1 MLARASRLKLKHNAH
16 HRLNSSPSHLYLPW
30 LCPASYKQTR
40 HRPSSSIVIPT
51 QTTKRSR
58 PALTKQKRPGPS
70 ARSEARG
77 HASATSFDFVV
88 NADDYIPFDPQP
100 GGQAPKTFQLPWR
113 STTNEVELDHL
124 NSNKPII
131 IRDSLTTRPPRFKS
145 FDAISGEVDSI
156 VSTMKACLHVGRFE
170 RAAALMRRLNAI
182 YQPNA
187 PTLLAAHNDYI
198 RECAWKIAS
207 STNQDLL
214 KDLQKWFEVDL
225 RGRGTI
231 PDVTTYAFMIQAT
244 LHDAS
249 ASRSNR
255 SVRRYLH
262 LAEEAGLRDD
272 LMNALL
278 SVLNEQD
285 FGRVTRIS
293 TPEPTISMSIPPP
306 NHETIASPSP
316 TRSKISLSDLPEVRP
331 VDQNLAGWR
340 ALKQSMSVLSDP
352 SDIASP
358 EYLEGTEED
367 KIKRIDIERQLRMEQ
382 DTYESA
388 TEKWRTEF
396 EQLKRLGINSALKH
410 NSFGAMMWDW
420 HRALEPTL
428 REEIKL
434 ANQAEGKAVKM
445 KLEEER
451 CQYGPFLQYIHP
463 SKLSAITILTAMTAL
478 GTSQYCK
485 RGAVMANMVI
495 QIGHAVQEE
504 SLAEYLKVHRA
515 RRGNPGGKGKGKGL
529 HTPSTAQAL
538 ERFQWGVTTKVR
550 VGAVL
555 LSKLVDCAKVRVFR
569 KHAETGSVL
578 EASQA
583 AFFHKSVYNNGRRLG
598 MVRLNDAMY
607 DHLAK
612 DPVAASLAQKYLP
625 MVVEPKSWVNFRE
638 GGYLTSTEP
647 MVRLRQ
653 CDEQSRR
660 YITVAVDNG
669 DMAQVC
675 GGLDVLSRTP
685 WQINGPVLETMLE
698 AWNRGE
704 AIGNIAPENPHI
716 DHPAKPAEGDGSA
729 HTRWLRELKEIG
741 HKKAGYKSERCF
753 QNFQL
758 EIARAYLNETF
769 YFPHN
774 VDFRGRAYPMS
785 PFLNYMG
792 ADLSRGLLTFGVGKE
807 LGASGL
813 RWLKIHLAN
822 VYGYDKASFAERQ
835 AFAEEHR
842 AEIFDSADNPL
853 GGLKWWL
860 KAEDPWQCLAA
871 CKELRNALTSP
882 DPDSFVSRLPVH
894 QDGTCNGLQHYAAL
908 GGDAIGARQVNLE
921 PGDRPSD
928 IYTGVAELVQEAI
941 TKEADQGHE
950 LARYLQDKISRKVVK
965 QTVMTNVYGVTFMG
979 ARLQVMRILEE
990 LYPKFPNTDSV
1001 NYGKAAFYIARKIF
1015 MALSNMFNGA
1025 HDIQYWLGDCASRIA
1040 TAVTPEQMQHV
1051 EAGRAGTLKEP
1062 DELQKKPLK
1071 RKGETGRKDEVLSF
1085 KQSVIWTSPL
1095 KMPVVQPYRKQVSEI
1110 VSTHIQTMSLKNPS
1124 LADPVNKRKQ
1134 LQAFPPNFIHS
1145 LDATHMILSALQCDK
1160 HSLTFAAV
1168 HDSFW
1173 THASSVET
1181 MNHILR
1187 EAFITMHSED
1197 IIGRL
1202 RSEFMM
1208 RYKDCMYM
1216 AAVKAGSSV
1225 GKKIAAWRG
1234 SNRSRLRGRK
1244 PLQAYHVDE
1253 LLLERR
1259 RLKLLASP
1267 KPEERKEGETM
1278 VTAYSIF
1285 QGSDGEADLSVE
1297 GSIPDAALGNVSA
1310 ARENKLQANE
1320 ELRVGDESNIG
1331 SGDPAA
1337 DEEAG
1342 ALDQH
1347 SGIEAAMDAVNAKS
1361 VAKRTSKN
1369 VWLWRPLTFPPVPK
1383 KDCYCDPQ
1391 IIEIYLTSNMSTE
1404 VITTISPATNTPILT
1419 RNGLADSDIALLPT
1433 TATHAFNSYRHTSL
1447 QQRKAIVAKA
1457 LKLLNGRHHV
1467 LAKELAEQMGRPIA
1481 YGSKEII
1488 TAVDRGEYL
1497 LKICDDALKDTQG
1510 EPESG
1515 FKRYIRKLP
1524 IGPVLILFA
1533 WNYPYLIL
1541 VNSLIPAL
1549 LAGNS
1554 VILKP
1559 SPQTPTIAEHI
1570 QEIFSEAGLQP
1581 NVIQYFHCGSL
1592 QRIEGVV
1599 KSPQIKLI
1607 CFTGS
1612 VAGGLAVQRAAA
1624 DRIVS
1629 VGLELGGKDA
1639 AYVRADVDVKWAAEE
1654 IIDGAV
1660 FNSGQSCCSIERVYV
1675 AEKIHDQFVTA
1686 AQEVLKTYTLG
1697 SPLDKETNVGPVV
1710 SRRAKDV
1717 IEAHVKDAL
1726 LKGAMNATPDNA
1738 SFSQPRP
1745 DGNYVPPTLLTGV
1758 THDMDVMNEETFG
1771 PVIPV
1776 MKVGNDEE
1784 ALLLMNDSEFG
1795 LTASIWTS
1803 DVSAGE
1809 KLAQEVDAGTV
1820 FVNRCDFPSP
1830 DLAWTGW
1837 KNSGKG
1843 VSLSKF
1849 GFEQFVRLKS
1859 FHLKEYPG

>member
-1 MLARASRLKLKHNAH
+1 MATTKDITVH
-16 HRLNSSPSHLYLPW
+16 HLDPDTP
-30 LCPASYKQTR
+30 
-40 HRPSSSIVIPT
+40 IVI
-51 QTTKRSR
+51 
-58 PALTKQKRPGPS
+58 
-70 ARSEARG
+70 
-77 HASATSFDFVV
+77 
-88 NADDYIPFDPQP
+88 N
-100 GGQAPKTFQLPWR
+100 
-113 STTNEVELDHL
+113 
-124 NSNKPII
+124 
-131 IRDSLTTRPPRFKS
+131 DSLTTRPPRFRS
-145 FDAISGEVDSI
+145 LDSISGEVHNLL
-156 VSTMKACLHVGRFE
+156 STMRACLHVGRFE
-170 RAAALMRRLNAI
+170 RAAALMHRLNGI
-182 YQPNA
+182 YQPTA

-198 RECAWKIAS
+198 REYAWKIAS
-207 STNQDLL
+207 SRDQDLL
-214 KDLQKWFEVDL
+214 KDLQKWLEVDL
-225 RGRGTI
+225 RGQGII
-231 PDVTTYAFMIQAT
+231 PDATTYAFMIQAT
-244 LHDAS
+244 LHDVS

-255 SVRRYLH
+255 SVRRYVH

-272 LMNALL
+272 LMNVLL

-293 TPEPTISMSIPPP
+293 TLEPATPTTIHTAIPT
-306 NHETIASPSP
+306 HDQQTLASPSP
-316 TRSKISLSDLPEVRP
+316 TGPKFSPSNLPEVRP

-340 ALKQSMSVLSDP
+340 ALKQSLSVFSDP
-352 SDIASP
+352 SDITSL
-358 EYLEGTEED
+358 EYPDGTEDD
-367 KIKRIDIERQLRMEQ
+367 KAKRTDIERQLRMEQ

-388 TEKWRTEF
+388 TEKWRSEF
-396 EQLKRLGINSALKH
+396 EQLKRIGINSALKH
-410 NSFGAMMWDW
+410 NSFGAMMWNW
-420 HRALEPTL
+420 HRALEPAIQ
-428 REEIKL
+428 EEIKL
-434 ANQAEGKAVKM
+434 ANQAEGKEVKL
-445 KLEEER
+445 KLDEER
-451 CQYGPFLQYIHP
+451 CHYGPFLQYIHP
-463 SKLSAITILTAMTAL
+463 SKLSAITILTSMTIL
-478 GTSQYCK
+478 STSTLRE
-485 RGAVMANMVI
+485 RGAVMSNLVI
-495 QIGHAVQEE
+495 KVGEAVQEE
-504 SLAEYLKVHRA
+504 SVAEYLKLHRA
-515 RRGNPGGKGKGKGL
+515 GRGNSGAKVKGKGPRTNL
-529 HTPSTAQAL
+529 SAQAL
-538 ERFQWGVTTKVR
+538 EEHQWSAATKVR

-555 LSKLVDCAKVRVFR
+555 LSKLIDCANVRVFR

-578 EASQA
+578 EATQP
-583 AFFHKSVYNNGRRLG
+583 AFLHRSIFRNGRLIG
-598 MVRLNDAMY
+598 MLRLNDSMY
-607 DHLAK
+607 DHLTK
-612 DPVAASLAQKYLP
+612 TPVAASLSPKYLP
-625 MVVEPKSWVNFRE
+625 MVVEPKLWVNFRD

-675 GGLDVLSRTP
+675 AGLDVLSRTP
-685 WQINGPVLETMLE
+685 WQINGPVLEIMLE
-698 AWNRGE
+698 AWNSGE
-704 AIGNIAPENPHI
+704 PIGKIAPDNPDI
-716 DHPAKPAEGDGSA
+716 KFPAEPAADDRRA
-729 HTRWLRELKEIG
+729 HAAWVRELKEIG
-741 HKKAGYKSERCF
+741 YQKAGYKSERCF

-758 EIARAYLNETF
+758 EIARAYLKETF

-792 ADLSRGLLTFGVGKE
+792 ADLCRGLLKFGVGKE

-813 RWLKIHLAN
+813 QWLQIHLAN
-822 VYGYDKASFAERQ
+822 VFGYDKASFSERV
-835 AFAEEHR
+835 AFAQDHR
-842 AEIFDSADNPL
+842 VEIFDSADKPL
-853 GGLKWWL
+853 DGQRWWL

-871 CKELRNALTSP
+871 CKELRDALTSP
-882 DPDSFVSRLPVH
+882 NPESFVSRLPVH

-928 IYTGVAELVQEAI
+928 IYTGVAELVQEAVA
-941 TKEADQGHE
+941 KEAGQGNE
-950 LARYLQDKISRKVVK
+950 LARYLEGKISRKVVK
-965 QTVMTNVYGVTFMG
+965 QTVMTNVYGVTFVG
-979 ARLQVMRILEE
+979 AKMQVMRILKE
-990 LYPKFPNTDSV
+990 LYPELPDTGSISHRN
-1001 NYGKAAFYIARKIF
+1001 AAFYIAKKIF
-1015 MALSNMFNGA
+1015 IALANMFNGA
-1025 HDIQYWLGDCASRIA
+1025 HDIQYWLSDCASRIA
-1040 TAVTPEQMQHV
+1040 TTVTPEQMQRV
-1051 EAGRAGTLKEP
+1051 EAARAGTLDEP
-1062 DELQKKPLK
+1062 DEFQRKPLK
-1071 RKGETGRKDEVLSF
+1071 RKGESGRKEELLAF

-1095 KMPVVQPYRKQVSEI
+1095 KMPVVQPYRKKVTER
-1110 VSTHIQTMSLKNPS
+1110 VATHIQQISLENPS

-1145 LDATHMILSALQCDK
+1145 LDATHMILSARECDK
-1160 HSLTFAAV
+1160 QGLTFAAV

-1181 MNHILR
+1181 MNRILR
-1187 EAFITMHSED
+1187 DAFITMHSED
-1197 IIGRL
+1197 IVGRL
-1202 RSEFMM
+1202 RREFVL
-1208 RYKDCMYM
+1208 RHQGCMYM
-1216 AAVKAGSSV
+1216 AAVRAGSSA
-1225 GKKIAAWRG
+1225 GKKILAWRG
-1234 SNRSRLRGRK
+1234 RGHSSYWSGK
-1244 PLQAYHVDE
+1244 PLQAVHVDE
-1253 LLLERR
+1253 IVLERR
-1259 RLKLLASP
+1259 RLRLLASQ
-1267 KPEERKEGETM
+1267 KAEERKEGESM
-1278 VTAYSIF
+1278 VTAYSLF

-1297 GSIPDAALGNVSA
+1297 ESIPDAALGNVSA

-1320 ELRVGDESNIG
+1320 ELLVGDESNIG
-1331 SGDPAA
+1331 SVGTAL

-1342 ALDQH
+1342 VMDH
-1347 SGIEAAMDAVNAKS
+1347 DVGIEAGAR
-1361 VAKRTSKN
+1361 RTTTKLQTQRENRN

-1383 KDCYCDPQ
+1383 KPQ
-1391 IIEIYLTSNMSTE
+1391 TSISTMSAE

-1433 TATHAFNSYRHTSL
+1433 TATYAFHEYRRTSL
-1447 QQRKAIVAKA
+1447 QQRKDIVAKA
-1457 LKLLNGRHHV
+1457 LKLLGGRKDV

-1481 YGSKEII
+1481 YGSKEIT
-1488 TAVDRGEYL
+1488 TAVARGEYL
-1497 LKICDDALKDTQG
+1497 WKICDDALKDTEG

-1570 QEIFSEAGLQP
+1570 QDIFSEAGLPP

-1660 FNSGQSCCSIERVYV
+1660 FNAGQSCCSIERVYV
-1675 AEKIHDQFVTA
+1675 AEKIHDHFITA
-1686 AQEVLKTYTLG
+1686 AQEVLKGYTLG
-1697 SPLDKETNVGPVV
+1697 SPLNMETNVGPVV
-1710 SRRAKDV
+1710 SRKAKDV
-1717 IEAHVKDAL
+1717 IDAHVKDAL
-1726 LKGAMNATPDNA
+1726 DKGATNATPDNA
-1738 SFSQPRP
+1738 SFMNPPP

-1803 DVSAGE
+1803 DVSTGE

-1859 FHLKEYPG
+1859 LHLKDYPR

>member
-1 MLARASRLKLKHNAH
+1 MLARASRSKLKHNAH
-16 HRLNSSPSHLYLPW
+16 HRLNSFPSHLYLPW
-30 LCPASYKQTR
+30 LCPAWYNQTR
-40 HRPSSSIVIPT
+40 HRLSSSIVVPP
-51 QTTKRSR
+51 QATKRSR
-58 PALTKQKRPGPS
+58 PALTRQKRPGPS

-77 HASATSFDFVV
+77 HASATSFDFVA
-88 NADDYIPFDPQP
+88 NADDYIPFEPQP
-100 GGQAPKTFQLPWR
+100 GGQLPKAFQLPWK
-113 STTNEVELDHL
+113 STTRDVKLDHPD
-124 NSNKPII
+124 SDEPII
-131 IRDSLTTRPPRFKS
+131 IRDSLTTRPSRFRS

-198 RECAWKIAS
+198 REAAWKIAS

-262 LAEEAGLRDD
+262 LAEEAGLRNH

-278 SVLNEQD
+278 SVLSEQD

-293 TPEPTISMSIPPP
+293 SPEPTISTSIHPLD
-306 NHETIASPSP
+306 HETIASPSP
-316 TRSKISLSDLPEVRP
+316 TRSKTLLSDLPEVRP

-410 NSFGAMMWDW
+410 NSFGAMMWNW
-420 HRALEPTL
+420 HQALEPTL
-428 REEIKL
+428 REEIEL

-463 SKLSAITILTAMTAL
+463 SKLSAITILTAMAAL
-478 GTSQYCK
+478 GTSQSSN
-485 RGAVMANMVI
+485 RGVVLARMVN
-495 QIGHAVQEE
+495 QIGHAVQVE

-515 RRGNPGGKGKGKGL
+515 RRGNSGGKGKGKGL

-538 ERFQWGVTTKVR
+538 ERFQWSIPTKIR

-578 EASQA
+578 EAWQPA
-583 AFFHKSVYNNGRRLG
+583 LIHRSVYSNGRLVG
-598 MVRLNDAMY
+598 MVRMNDAMY

-612 DPVAASLAQKYLP
+612 DPVGASLAQKYLP
-625 MVVEPKSWVNFRE
+625 MIVEPKSWVNFRE

-647 MVRLRQ
+647 MVRLRE
-653 CDEQSRR
+653 CDEQGRR

-675 GGLDVLSRTP
+675 AGLDVLSRTP

-698 AWNRGE
+698 AWNSGE

-716 DHPAKPAEGDGSA
+716 DLPAKPAGGDGSA
-729 HTRWLRELKEIG
+729 HNRWLREVKEIG
-741 HKKAGYKSERCF
+741 YQKAGYKSQRCF

-758 EIARAYLNETF
+758 EIARAYVNETF

-822 VYGYDKASFAERQ
+822 VFGYDKASFAERQ

-842 AEIFDSADNPL
+842 PEIIDSADNPL
-853 GGLKWWL
+853 GGQKWWL

-882 DPDSFVSRLPVH
+882 DPNSFVSSLPVH

-928 IYTGVAELVQEAI
+928 IYTAVAELVQEAI
-941 TKEADQGHE
+941 TDEAGQGLE
-950 LARYLQDKISRKVVK
+950 LARHLQDKISRKVVK

-979 ARLQVMRILEE
+979 ARLQVRGILEE
-990 LYPKFPNTDSV
+990 LYPEFPKTDSV
-1001 NYGKAAFYIARKIF
+1001 DHDKAAFYIAKKIF

-1040 TAVTPEQMQHV
+1040 TAVTPEQMQRV
-1051 EAGRAGTLKEP
+1051 EADRAGTLKEL
-1062 DELQKKPLK
+1062 DEVQKKPLK

-1095 KMPVVQPYRKQVSEI
+1095 KMPVVQPYRKQVCEI
-1110 VSTHIQTMSLKNPS
+1110 VSTHIQKMSLKNPS
-1124 LADPVNKRKQ
+1124 LGDPVDRRKQ

-1145 LDATHMILSALQCDK
+1145 LDATHMILSALQCGK
-1160 HSLTFAAV
+1160 QSLTFSAV

-1187 EAFITMHSED
+1187 DAFITMHSED

-1202 RSEFMM
+1202 RREFVM

-1216 AAVKAGSSV
+1216 AVVKARSSV
-1225 GKKIAAWRG
+1225 GKKIIAWRG
-1234 SNRSRLRGRK
+1234 NSRSCLGGRK
-1244 PLQAYHVDE
+1244 PLEAIHVDE
-1253 LLLERR
+1253 LVLERR

-1297 GSIPDAALGNVSA
+1297 ESIADAALGNVSA

-1320 ELRVGDESNIG
+1320 RLWVGDESNIG
-1331 SGDPAA
+1331 SGDPVA

-1342 ALDQH
+1342 VLDQH
-1347 SGIEAAMDAVNAKS
+1347 AGVEAAVDAVNAKPA
-1361 VAKRTSKN
+1361 AKRKGTN

-1383 KDCYCDPQ
+1383 KDCNPQ
-1391 IIEIYLTSNMSTE
+1391 INEIYLTSNMSTE
-1404 VITTISPATNTPILT
+1404 VITTISPATNTPTLT

-1433 TATHAFNSYRHTSL
+1433 TATHAFNAYRHTSL

-1457 LKLLNGRHHV
+1457 LTLLHGRHNV

-1488 TAVDRGEYL
+1488 TAVARGEYL
-1497 LKICDDALKDTQG
+1497 LKICHDALKDTEG

-1570 QEIFSEAGLQP
+1570 QEIFSEAGLPP

-1686 AQEVLKTYTLG
+1686 AQEVLKRYILG
-1697 SPLDKETNVGPVV
+1697 SPLDKETNVGPVI

-1726 LKGAMNATPDNA
+1726 DKGATNATPDNA
-1738 SFSQPRP
+1738 SFSKLRP